1 MSLKGTESRKGVRT
15 GRKPPHARGLRWGG
29 CHLTVVFPRPNPS
42 AHSGVRWLGVLDVA
56 SPVPCDWQ
64 LPAGRRPLTWPP
76 LPLPMSGSGALPLA
90 TVKLEGA
97 CARPA
102 SWSRLVTWKGAETAV
117 QRRALRLPFPVP
129 QLPPE
134 TKVSRRGN
142 ERGGACC
149 QVLSSDWLSGNLRQP
164 RGKDY
169 LASRMRNR

>member
-1 MSLKGTESRKGVRT
+1 
-15 GRKPPHARGLRWGG
+15 
-29 CHLTVVFPRPNPS
+29 
-42 AHSGVRWLGVLDVA
+42 
-56 SPVPCDWQ
+56 
-64 LPAGRRPLTWPP
+64 
-76 LPLPMSGSGALPLA
+76 MSGSGARPLA

-169 LASRMRNR
+169 LASRMRNRWYNLHFTDLETWPELHGRGNKTMTKQVNSPAAFWPQLLKYYQHKRQQALKSSWKNLLIPVSFASQT